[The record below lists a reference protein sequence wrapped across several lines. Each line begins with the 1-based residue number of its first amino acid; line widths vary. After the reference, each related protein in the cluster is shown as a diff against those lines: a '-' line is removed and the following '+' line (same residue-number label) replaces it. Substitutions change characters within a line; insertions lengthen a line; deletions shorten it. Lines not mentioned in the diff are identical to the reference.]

1 MKKMFNKLF
10 IEKTNDIKIQ
20 FLRYIFVGGIAAVVN
35 IGALYIFTDIFHL
48 YYLISNIFGFV
59 LGLITNYLLSK
70 VLVFAK
76 EQKFNK
82 VIEFTIYAII
92 GVIGLGL
99 DTFFLWLFT
108 SFGIYYLLSKIIST
122 ALVFIWN
129 FGARKV
135 LYIIAG
141 KISKKGGNK

>member
-1 MKKMFNKLF
+1 MKKMLNKLF
-10 IEKTNDIKIQ
+10 IEKTNDVKIQ

-35 IGALYIFTDIFHL
+35 IGALYIFTDVFHL
-48 YYLISNIFGFV
+48 YYLVSNIFGFI

-76 EQKFNK
+76 EKTFNK
-82 VIEFTIYAII
+82 IIEFTIYAII

-108 SFGIYYLLSKIIST
+108 SFGLYYLLSKIIST

-141 KISKKGGNK
+141 KISKRGEE

>member
-1 MKKMFNKLF
+1 MKKMLNKLF
-10 IEKTNDIKIQ
+10 IEKTNDVKIQ

-35 IGALYIFTDIFHL
+35 IGSLYIFTDIFHL

-59 LGLITNYLLSK
+59 FGLITNYLLSK

-82 VIEFTIYAII
+82 IIEFTIYAII

-135 LYIIAG
+135 LYVIAG
-141 KISKKGGNK
+141 KIKKGENK

>member
-10 IEKTNDIKIQ
+10 IEKTNDVKIQ

-70 VLVFAK
+70 ILVFAK

-129 FGARKV
+129 FGARKI

-141 KISKKGGNK
+141 KICKKGENK

>member
-1 MKKMFNKLF
+1 MLNKLF
-10 IEKTNDIKIQ
+10 IEKTNDLKIQ

-35 IGALYIFTDIFHL
+35 IGALYIFTDLFHL
-48 YYLISNIFGFV
+48 YYLLSNIFGFI

-99 DTFFLWLFT
+99 DTLFLWLFT
-108 SFGIYYLLSKIIST
+108 SWGLYYLLSKIIST

-141 KISKKGGNK
+141 KINKKGKR

>member
-1 MKKMFNKLF
+1 MKKMLNKLF
-10 IEKTNDIKIQ
+10 IEKTNDLKIQ

-35 IGALYIFTDIFHL
+35 IGALYIFTDLFHL
-48 YYLISNIFGFV
+48 YYLLSNIFGFI

-99 DTFFLWLFT
+99 DTLFLWLFT
-108 SFGIYYLLSKIIST
+108 SWGLYYLLSKIIST

-129 FGARKV
+129 FGERKV

-141 KISKKGGNK
+141 KINKKGKR

>member
-1 MKKMFNKLF
+1 MKKMLNKLF
-10 IEKTNDIKIQ
+10 IEKTNDVKIQ

-35 IGALYIFTDIFHL
+35 IGALYIFTDVFHL
-48 YYLISNIFGFV
+48 YYLVSNIFGFI

-76 EQKFNK
+76 EKKFNK
-82 VIEFTIYAII
+82 IIEFTIYAII
-92 GVIGLGL
+92 GVIGFGL
-99 DTFFLWLFT
+99 
-108 SFGIYYLLSKIIST
+108 YYFLSKIIST

-141 KISKKGGNK
+141 KISKRGEE